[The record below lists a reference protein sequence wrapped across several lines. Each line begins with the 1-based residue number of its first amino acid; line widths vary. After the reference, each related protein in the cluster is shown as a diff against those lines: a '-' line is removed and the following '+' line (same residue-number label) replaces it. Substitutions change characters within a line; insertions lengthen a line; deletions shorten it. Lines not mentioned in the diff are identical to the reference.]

1 MSSSYSVFIPR
12 VFTNIREE
20 RIKDIFDTKRI
31 GKVSSVDLISK
42 KNQKGDT
49 TQYYNM
55 AFVHFERLYDT
66 DEALTF
72 RREVDDPNTKAK
84 LVYEDPWFWVVLPF
98 EQKEKHTPTTET
110 SSANVNMGC
119 FNDSLP
125 YNQLPPRH
133 IMSQHPPTH
142 NMVTFG
148 TEQPLLPFWIMTPH
162 GPMWQWGYA
171 PHPNMMIPP
180 PPLNNLNNEDVIDN
194 MLQHYQQSKPR
205 INNKMIPPQVLY
217 GNRSVNQRHHPKK
230 RIDVGLMR
238 QKNDEKEEGEC

>member
-12 VFTNIREE
+12 VFSNIRAE
-20 RIKDIFDTKRI
+20 RISEIFDTKCI

-55 AFVHFERLYDT
+55 AFVHFDRLYDT

-72 RREVDDPNTKAK
+72 RREVSDPTMKAK
-84 LVYEDPWFWVVLPF
+84 VLYEDPWFWIVLPF
-98 EQKEKHTPTTET
+98 EQKEKHTPTIESGTIN
-110 SSANVNMGC
+110 ANTGC
-119 FNDSLP
+119 FNESLP
-125 YNQLPPRH
+125 HNQGEPTH
-133 IMSQHPPTH
+133 IAYQHQATH

-148 TEQPLLPFWIMTPH
+148 MEQPLLPFWVMSPH

-171 PHPNMMIPP
+171 PHPNMMVPP
-180 PPLNNLNNEDVIDN
+180 PPLNNSNNGVVIDN
-194 MLQHYQQSKPR
+194 MLQHYQQSKPKPS
-205 INNKMIPPQVLY
+205 NKMIPPQVMY
-217 GNRSVNQRHHPKK
+217 GNRSVNQRRHPKK

-238 QKNDEKEEGEC
+238 QPNDAKEEGEC